1 MMVRNIDLSKEA
13 QRGNAEAAGL
23 PFFACNSNAKAAAE
37 HGDAGEDSGSDG
49 ILLVEEIEEAKKEI
63 HPLKNSVLGD
73 TNEPPPVEANW
84 SVFEQMGRLGELAN
98 GCVYEVEALKTPI
111 LSSEHEGRVELNN
124 PELLKKHGSKK
135 QGLGLN
141 MHSFVGKAS
150 KTRIIMTDE
159 AYVIK

>member
-1 MMVRNIDLSKEA
+1 MVRNIDLSKEA

-23 PFFACNSNAKAAAE
+23 PFFACDSTAKAAAE

-84 SVFEQMGRLGELAN
+84 SVFEQMGRLGWLRSKWLCLRGRGPQNAHPFKRARGQGRAQQPGAAE
-98 GCVYEVEALKTPI
+98 EAR
-111 LSSEHEGRVELNN
+111 E
-124 PELLKKHGSKK
+124 
-135 QGLGLN
+135 
-141 MHSFVGKAS
+141 
-150 KTRIIMTDE
+150 
-159 AYVIK
+159 